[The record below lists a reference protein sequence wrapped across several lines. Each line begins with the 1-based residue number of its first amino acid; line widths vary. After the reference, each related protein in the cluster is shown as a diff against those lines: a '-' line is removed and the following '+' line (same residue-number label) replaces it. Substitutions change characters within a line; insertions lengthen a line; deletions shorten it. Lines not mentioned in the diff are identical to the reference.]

1 MAKDDLVGNLPTEV
15 LMTSPAEWGAKE
27 REWNRDA
34 LERAQRIRMELF
46 D

>member
-15 LMTSPAEWGAKE
+15 LMESPAEWGAEE
-27 REWNRDA
+27 RGWNRDA
-34 LERAQRIRMELF
+34 LARAQRIRRELF